1 MKNRTNKI
9 LLAIFLLS
17 RLLYGL
23 IVSIYLEIIPT
34 ARPDWLY
41 TVFAWLA
48 LGFHAV
54 PAFCLQLLLCR
65 TVHRFLAACP
75 ALLLLGFVLCMAYAF
90 LTAIGWDALGYAL
103 MLFLS
108 IAPAAGCT
116 LGWAM
121 FGLHQLYKRGDVR
134 G

>member
-1 MKNRTNKI
+1 MKNRTDKT
-9 LLAIFLLS
+9 LLVIFLLS
-17 RLLYGL
+17 LLFYSF
-23 IVSIYLEIIPT
+23 IVLTYLEIIPID
-34 ARPDWLY
+34 RPYGLY
-41 TVFAWLA
+41 TIHAWLA
-48 LGFHAV
+48 LGLHVV

-108 IAPAAGCT
+108 IAPASGCALAWGT
-116 LGWAM
+116 HLY
-121 FGLHQLYKRGDVR
+121 QLRKRGNVH